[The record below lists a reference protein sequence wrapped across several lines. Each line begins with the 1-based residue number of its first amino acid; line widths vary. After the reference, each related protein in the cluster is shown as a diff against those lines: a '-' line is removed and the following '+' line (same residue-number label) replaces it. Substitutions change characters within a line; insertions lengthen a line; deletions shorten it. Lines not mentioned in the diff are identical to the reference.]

1 MKVEHLKVG
10 LLLAIV
16 ILVCAT
22 AVSYFTLD
30 HFYGASETGQKLDL
44 EAQTTTE
51 SARVPSSAPFDV
63 VPVSV
68 IIGVSMAGLTL
79 AVWSG
84 SQVSSTS
91 AKLQGTATT
100 ILLNEGLED
109 MTVRDVE
116 IVSRMISKS
125 EFTVPQLL
133 RGAQVSRSS
142 VWKLVKKMVDK
153 GLVEETGKERLP
165 DSGRGKPSKVYR
177 YVGP

>member
-1 MKVEHLKVG
+1 MKVG

-30 HFYGASETGQKLDL
+30 HFYGAPEADQNLTL
-44 EAQTTTE
+44 ESQARPGSTT
-51 SARVPSSAPFDV
+51 VPSSAPFDV

-68 IIGVSMAGLTL
+68 IIGLSMAGLTL

-84 SQVSSTS
+84 SQVSTTS
-91 AKLQGTATT
+91 AELQGTATT

-142 VWKLVKKMVDK
+142 VWKLVRKMVDK
-153 GLVEETGKERLP
+153 GLVEETDEDRLP